1 MHFAK
6 YIFGGLGIFGL
17 PNFINTTTSD
27 SSGIVTALIGIAIA
41 MTAGFLLTFFFWK
54 PEAVEKTD
62 NKPEGSKQVKKALE
76 TIQTEN
82 AGV

>member
-1 MHFAK
+1 
-6 YIFGGLGIFGL
+6 
-17 PNFINTTTSD
+17 
-27 SSGIVTALIGIAIA
+27 